1 MHPSEGGRLPWE
13 YAEGPTVGDDV
24 PITSPP
30 RPEEKPGVPKP
41 PPREPSGNAGG
52 SEDPPAEDEVREVRA
67 EDPDLS
73 PETNARLTEELR
85 DVVGAERVSVPGDRP
100 RATRG
105 EHPKQHGP
113 AARLEVNRF
122 QLIRTGAIVLTFG
135 AIIAL
140 ITRDW
145 WVLPLAAGV
154 HALGTMVVSLTVI
167 RLTTVS
173 EHPSPTV
180 AAALSE
186 EGVSNPDEHFSRMVE
201 EFREEPER
209 GTTEVLSP
217 GFNERAASAS
227 ADTPAASA
235 EQSSAMTPTAEPSHP
250 AGAGGAPDALIW
262 TTMISLLVLSIVL
275 PALTGG
281 GWMWLL
287 TAVMVPL
294 IAGWAMMQRVMIT
307 RRNPASPS
315 RSSPGCG
322 NRRLYGGGGRR
333 LLRARGV
340 RLPTLIGARHRG
352 PQGKRYRVRHERL
365 PRHGTRARHG
375 IRRARARARAPG
387 PDRRPSAGAGWPNLA
402 SSAQQVWHVFRPAR
416 SGDFNP

>member
-1 MHPSEGGRLPWE
+1 
-13 YAEGPTVGDDV
+13 
-24 PITSPP
+24 
-30 RPEEKPGVPKP
+30 
-41 PPREPSGNAGG
+41 
-52 SEDPPAEDEVREVRA
+52 
-67 EDPDLS
+67 
-73 PETNARLTEELR
+73 EELR

-105 EHPKQHGP
+105 EYPKQHGP

-307 RRNPASPS
+307 RRNQ
-315 RSSPGCG
+315 
-322 NRRLYGGGGRR
+322 LH
-333 LLRARGV
+333 L
-340 RLPTLIGARHRG
+340 
-352 PQGKRYRVRHERL
+352 QG
-365 PRHGTRARHG
+365 
-375 IRRARARARAPG
+375 RAPVVAIVVCTAVAV
-387 PDRRPSAGAGWPNLA
+387 AGFCALVA
-402 SSAQQVWHVFRPAR
+402 FAFQH
-416 SGDFNP
+416 